1 MMQSYFTYGAFALVC
16 LVLLTLPFVPAFREW
31 RYPSDFAPLPI
42 SANYSSDIDYFARRL
57 QADALARLGMGV
69 PTGYEDFDF
78 ANEPVEG
85 RNWSEGGK
93 RLISRGGVTTSAPIC
108 NVQPV
113 YVQGSLSSGGGSSFS
128 ALYATGDI
136 TLGAQSE
143 ISDWAHADGVLRVG
157 ANTIALRRIS
167 AGAAIELGNEAW
179 FERLHAPTL
188 RFGARASGTAQLA
201 AVNGA
206 TQPAPIDQMEAS
218 FSDLPAAIMQTP
230 LLCLVPGDCAL
241 PAQKIYRGSLIVKG
255 FLTIGHGTT
264 VVGDIKAQKGI
275 SIGRGASVKGA
286 VTCEKRVY
294 VFQDAHVAGPLI
306 SESDVLIGA
315 NAVVGQL
322 DAPTTVS
329 ASNIIVEEGVVV
341 HGAVWAHEI
350 GMVKTA

>member
-78 ANEPVEG
+78 ATEPVEG
-85 RNWSEGGK
+85 KNWSEGGK
-93 RLISRGGVTTSAPIC
+93 RLISRGGITTSAPIC

-128 ALYATGDI
+128 ALYANGGI
-136 TLGAQSE
+136 TLGAHRE
-143 ISDWAHADGVLRVG
+143 ISGWAHADGVLRGG

-230 LLCLVPGDCAL
+230 L
-241 PAQKIYRGSLIVKG
+241 R
-255 FLTIGHGTT
+255 
-264 VVGDIKAQKGI
+264 
-275 SIGRGASVKGA
+275 R
-286 VTCEKRVY
+286 
-294 VFQDAHVAGPLI
+294 
-306 SESDVLIGA
+306 
-315 NAVVGQL
+315 
-322 DAPTTVS
+322 
-329 ASNIIVEEGVVV
+329 
-341 HGAVWAHEI
+341 
-350 GMVKTA
+350 

>member
-1 MMQSYFTYGAFALVC
+1 MTASYLTYAAFSLVC

-31 RYPSDFAPLPI
+31 RHPSDFAALPI

-57 QADALARLGMGV
+57 QADAAAKLGLGAS
-69 PTGYEDFDF
+69 TGYEDFDF
-78 ANEPVEG
+78 ATEPVEG
-85 RNWSEGGK
+85 RNWSEAGK
-93 RLISRGGVTTSAPIC
+93 RLISKGSIATRAPIR

-113 YVQGSLSSGGGSSFS
+113 YVEGSICAGAESSFS

-143 ISDWAHADGVLRVG
+143 ISDWAHADGVLRLG
-157 ANTIALRRIS
+157 ANSIGLRRIS
-167 AGAAIELGNEAW
+167 AGTAIELGNEAW

-188 RFGARASGTAQLA
+188 RFGSRATDASQTAEVDQTESSFAELP
-201 AVNGA
+201 GA
-206 TQPAPIDQMEAS
+206 LQ
-218 FSDLPAAIMQTP
+218 QTP
-230 LLCLVPGDCAL
+230 SLFLIRGDCAL
-241 PAQKIYRGSLIVKG
+241 PEKKIYRGSLVVAG

-264 VVGDIKAQKGI
+264 VIGDIKARSGV

-286 VTCEKRVY
+286 VTCERRVY

-315 NAVVGQL
+315 NAVIGQP

-329 ASNIIVEEGVVV
+329 ASNIIVEDGVIV
-341 HGAVWAHEI
+341 HGVAWAHEI
-350 GMVKTA
+350 GMVKSA